1 MSYAD
6 WMCVVLIVLGLLLFL
21 VGANYYESLIGW
33 LGVFIVI
40 GSVIA
45 LIVLYSYNVLSKH
58 ARSNI

>member
-1 MSYAD
+1 
-6 WMCVVLIVLGLLLFL
+6 MCVVLIVLGLLLFL

-45 LIVLYSYNVLSKH
+45 LIVMYSYNVLSKH